1 MGKDSPLLPAKPQ
14 NIQGNRPGFSGTL
27 RLAGWDPLIFTE
39 TRAKEPVSL
48 ESSGPP
54 RRLARCPELPW
65 ASLSRGT
72 GTASPS
78 PATPRLSSLLPGA
91 GAAQPPVQGQR
102 LGGVRARPPT
112 GLQSGAVRSHRLEEP
127 HPDAPAQAGFLTGR
141 RLWAREMPLSSLDS
155 I

>member
-78 PATPRLSSLLPGA
+78 PATPRLSSAPRVRSCTAPCSGTEA
-91 GAAQPPVQGQR
+91 RRSEGPAPHGAAE
-102 LGGVRARPPT
+102 
-112 GLQSGAVRSHRLEEP
+112 RSSEKP
-127 HPDAPAQAGFLTGR
+127 QAGG
-141 RLWAREMPLSSLDS
+141 APP
-155 I
+155 